1 MDTEAAFHFRVDP
14 KTRRLLDRLREER
27 HFNISSWA
35 LGAPTKGAPRAVP
48 RGVPGRNT
56 RRDAGTADARTTAAA
71 HRRLETQEPRQ
82 RKRQGGLGGA
92 ALAGPKVAQLP
103 KELSGIQITAT
114 AASGKSWTG
123 PIEKVVSRSEDL
135 VVVRYSQS
143 EAD

>member
-35 LGAPTKGAPRAVP
+35 RELLRKGLQEQFPEEFPEETPDETPEPQTPEPLPLPVAGWRPKSLGSENGKEVW
-48 RGVPGRNT
+48 
-56 RRDAGTADARTTAAA
+56 
-71 HRRLETQEPRQ
+71 
-82 RKRQGGLGGA
+82 GA